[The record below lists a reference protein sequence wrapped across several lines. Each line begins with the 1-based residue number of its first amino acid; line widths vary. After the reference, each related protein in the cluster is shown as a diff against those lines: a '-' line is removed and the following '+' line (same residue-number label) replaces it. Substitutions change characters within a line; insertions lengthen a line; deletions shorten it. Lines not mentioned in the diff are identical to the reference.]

1 MLDSKGPLSMYVK
14 GKSESPLL
22 LENAGDAEVMPTIDM
37 TTPIYHVLEIMSV
50 WKIGLSISLFVF
62 SFWVD
67 RVPKI
72 RRHALDILGYGIFMV
87 CFSREYYLRLV
98 YMYP

>member
-1 MLDSKGPLSMYVK
+1 MAFIMLDSKGPLSMYVK

-50 WKIGLSISLFVF
+50 
-62 SFWVD
+62 
-67 RVPKI
+67 
-72 RRHALDILGYGIFMV
+72 
-87 CFSREYYLRLV
+87 
-98 YMYP
+98 